1 MNVKLALVFILLV
14 SAGTLRAQKVVTGDT
29 NKFGQIGITTAIAG
43 PTPTVAGAPYTA
55 EAVTEHIQTLA
66 DGNRIHQ
73 TITSQ
78 VARDSQGRVRREE
91 SLPGPANAP
100 HLIMI
105 DDPVAGV
112 HWTLNPANKTA
123 SKLPVNHVIHV
134 VNPASGARAE
144 VRQQLGASGGG
155 MAVSTEDG
163 PIMIAFGAGRDV
175 NGPTDA
181 VKTDLG
187 TQTIEGVPAQGT
199 RITHTIPAGQVGNDQ
214 PLVITTETWMSP
226 DLKVLVMSKTSDPR
240 MGETTYRLTNIL
252 RDEPDPALFLVSSD
266 YTIQDKPSLQSFP
279 LSLPAKPQ

>member
-1 MNVKLALVFILLV
+1 MNKKLRPVLIFLV
-14 SAGTLRAQKVVTGDT
+14 SAGTLFAQKVVAGGA
-29 NKFGQIGITTAIAG
+29 NEFGPIGITTAIAG
-43 PTPTVAGAPYTA
+43 RMATVAGAPYTA
-55 EAVTEHIQTLA
+55 EAITEHTQTLA

-78 VARDSQGRVRREE
+78 VARDSQGRIRREE

-123 SKLPVNHVIHV
+123 SKLPIKHVMTSAM
-134 VNPASGARAE
+134 NPAGAAGRAMTLSTE
-144 VRQQLGASGGG
+144 GGG
-155 MAVSTEDG
+155 
-163 PIMIAFGAGRDV
+163 PITIAFAGGAPAKDASEANDV
-175 NGPTDA
+175 A
-181 VKTDLG
+181 KTDLG
-187 TQTIEGVPAQGT
+187 METIEGVPAQGT

-252 RDEPDPALFLVSSD
+252 RAEPDPALFEVPPD
-266 YTIQDKPSLQSFP
+266 YTIQDKPAGQPFLFSV
-279 LSLPAKPQ
+279 PAKPQ

>member
-1 MNVKLALVFILLV
+1 MNVKLALVFILV
-14 SAGTLRAQKVVTGDT
+14 FSPGTVLAQKVTTGGA
-29 NKFGQIGITTAIAG
+29 NEFGQIGITTAIAG
-43 PTPTVAGAPYTA
+43 PMPTVAGAPYTA
-55 EAVTEHIQTLA
+55 EAITEHIQTLA

-73 TITSQ
+73 TITSE

-123 SKLPVNHVIHV
+123 FKLPVKHVMTSTM
-134 VNPASGARAE
+134 NPA
-144 VRQQLGASGGG
+144 GASERSLTVASEGGG
-155 MAVSTEDG
+155 
-163 PIMIAFGAGRDV
+163 PITIAFPDGVPFKDGNGA
-175 NGPTDA
+175 NDA

-187 TQTIEGVPAQGT
+187 TQTIEGVSAQGT
-199 RITHTIPAGQVGNDQ
+199 RMTHTIAAGQMGNDQ

-240 MGETTYRLTNIL
+240 MGDTTYRLTNIL
-252 RDEPDPALFLVSSD
+252 RAEPDPALFQVPSD
-266 YTIQDKPSLQSFP
+266 YTIQDKPSLQPFP
-279 LSLPAKPQ
+279 LSVPAKPQ

>member
-1 MNVKLALVFILLV
+1 MKLKLAVVCILLIP
-14 SAGTLRAQKVVTGDT
+14 AGTLLAQKVVTGGP
-29 NKFGQIGITTAIAG
+29 NEFGQIGVTTAIAG

-55 EAVTEHIQTLA
+55 DAITEHIQTLA
-66 DGNRIHQ
+66 DGNHIHQ

-123 SKLPVNHVIHV
+123 FKLPVKHVANIM
-134 VNPASGARAE
+134 NPA
-144 VRQQLGASGGG
+144 GASERSLTVSNEGGG
-155 MAVSTEDG
+155 PITVAVAG
-163 PIMIAFGAGRDV
+163 GAQFKDV
-175 NGPTDA
+175 NGANDA

-187 TQTIEGVPAQGT
+187 MQTIEGVPAQGT
-199 RITHTIPAGQVGNDQ
+199 RITHTIPAGQMGNDQ

-240 MGETTYRLTNIL
+240 MGETTYRLTDIL
-252 RDEPDPALFLVSSD
+252 RAEPDPVLFQVPPD
-266 YTIQDKPSLQSFP
+266 YTVQDKPSLQPFP
-279 LSLPAKPQ
+279 LVVPAKPQ